1 MSKDY
6 HKHLYKQ
13 LVYRCG
19 SGRPHVLS
27 VEYECVSY
35 DSYVVYDVWLIH
47 SVGYQRVIKPTE
59 DMLLF
64 ITQYLFKDDLNK
76 AADFLKTHL
85 KGIIV
90 REAYTKVI

>member
-13 LVYRCG
+13 FVYKG
-19 SGRPHVLS
+19 DSGRPHTLS

-35 DSYVVYDVWLIH
+35 DSYVVYDVWLVH
-47 SVGYQRVIKPTE
+47 SVVHQRIIKPTE

-76 AADFLKTHL
+76 ALDLIKLQLRGYNRT
-85 KGIIV
+85 
-90 REAYTKVI
+90 